1 MCVNISHQ
9 WVNQPL
15 LRNHLCNL
23 DKYYTHARAHT
34 QKQQQQTYVAITI
47 TKYMTGKKWLKER
60 NGAELSPINNLSIC

>member
-34 QKQQQQTYVAITI
+34 KTATTNICGYYYYKIHDGEEMA
-47 TKYMTGKKWLKER
+47 ER
-60 NGAELSPINNLSIC
+60 AKRSRIVSYK